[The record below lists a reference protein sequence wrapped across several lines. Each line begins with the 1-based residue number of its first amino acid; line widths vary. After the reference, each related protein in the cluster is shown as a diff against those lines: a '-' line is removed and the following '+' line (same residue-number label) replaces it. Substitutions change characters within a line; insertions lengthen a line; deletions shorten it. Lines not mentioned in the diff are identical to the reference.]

1 MIGESSGLPNL
12 MKFCSTCG
20 HEVSLKIPDSDNRER
35 FVCDLCG
42 TIHYQNP
49 KIVTGC
55 IPQWED
61 RVLLCRRAI
70 QPRYGYW
77 TLPAG
82 FLENGETTYEG
93 AIRETVEEA
102 RARVSIDDLFTVFNL
117 PHIDQIYMMFL
128 ARLLDLD
135 FGPGEES
142 LEVRLFEEAEI
153 PWEELAFP
161 VIAETLKLYF
171 ADRAN
176 GGFGSHMGDIV
187 RAPGA
192 DLRHYRVTLLNRA
205 AVDF

>member
-1 MIGESSGLPNL
+1 

-20 HEVSLKIPDSDNRER
+20 NEVRLRVPECDNRER
-35 FVCDLCG
+35 FVCDHCG
-42 TIHYQNP
+42 AIHYQNP
-49 KIVTGC
+49 KVVTGC
-55 IPQWED
+55 IPHWDD
-61 RVLLCRRAI
+61 RLLLCRRAI
-70 QPRYGYW
+70 QPRYGFW

-93 AIRETVEEA
+93 AVRETEEEA
-102 RARVSIDDLFTVFNL
+102 RARVAIDDLYAVFNL
-117 PHIDQIYMMFL
+117 PHIDQIYMMFR
-128 ARLLDLD
+128 ARLLDLE

-142 LEVRLFEEAEI
+142 LEVRLFEEGEI
-153 PWEELAFP
+153 PWDALAFP

-192 DLRHYRVTLLNRA
+192 GLRHYRVTMLGG
-205 AVDF
+205 D